1 MVSDPHNR
9 AAQKCQSSAP
19 SFGGIRIPD
28 SSGFPMVF
36 QQGELVASLVTPC
49 YPRFQVNF
57 LT

>member
-36 QQGELVASLVTPC
+36 QHRVNWLLHWLLHVTPV
-49 YPRFQVNF
+49 FKSIF
-57 LT
+57 